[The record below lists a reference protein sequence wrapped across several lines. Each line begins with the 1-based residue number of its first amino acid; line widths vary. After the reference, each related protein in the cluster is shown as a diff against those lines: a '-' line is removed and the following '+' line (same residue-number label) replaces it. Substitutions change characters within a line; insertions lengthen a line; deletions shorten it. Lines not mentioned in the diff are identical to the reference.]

1 MPLRPLLLGEKCGAY
16 MMDLSWRARSSTLVP
31 QRRNSLSSL
40 NLRIED
46 DTIVILSRI
55 LEHKKAELRHKQ
67 SRGYLSELK
76 AKIRDAPEPLGFF
89 VALEATRTAGSPA
102 LIAEIKKASPSLGLL
117 RPEFSDR
124 FDYLGIAKSYHHH
137 GASALSVLTD
147 KDFFQGSLE
156 YLSEIKQL
164 VPMPTLNKEF
174 MVEEIQFYEA
184 RAYGADA
191 ALLIVAALERQQLID
206 FYALARG
213 LRLDV
218 LIETHHERE
227 LDTVLERLPEARL
240 IGINNR
246 DLKTFMTDLGVTER
260 LAKRIPADKLIVSES
275 GIHQRADVVR
285 LIEAGIHAML
295 VGESLIRADDIGGK
309 IRDLRGVRA
318 PTHA

>member
-1 MPLRPLLLGEKCGAY
+1 M
-16 MMDLSWRARSSTLVP
+16 
-31 QRRNSLSSL
+31 
-40 NLRIED
+40 
-46 DTIVILSRI
+46 ILSRI

-76 AKIRDAPEPLGFF
+76 ARIYDMPGPLGFA
-89 VALEATRTAGSPA
+89 VTLEATRTAGSPS
-102 LIAEIKKASPSLGLL
+102 LIAEVKKASPSLGLL
-117 RPEFSDR
+117 RPEFSER
-124 FDYLGIAKSYHHH
+124 FDYLGIAKAYYAH

-147 KDFFQGSLE
+147 KDFFQGSLD
-156 YLSEIKQL
+156 YLREIKHA
-164 VPMPTLNKEF
+164 VPLPALNKEF

-191 ALLIVAALERQQLID
+191 VLLIVAALERQQLID

-213 LRLDV
+213 LALDV

-246 DLKTFMTDLGVTER
+246 DLKTFTTDLAVTLR

-275 GIHQRADVVR
+275 GIHQRADVVQ
-285 LIEAGIHAML
+285 LIEAGIPAML
-295 VGESLIRADDIGGK
+295 IGESLIRSDDIGDK
-309 IRDLRGVRA
+309 IRELRGV
-318 PTHA
+318 PDPSHAEDGQYT

>member
-1 MPLRPLLLGEKCGAY
+1 M
-16 MMDLSWRARSSTLVP
+16 
-31 QRRNSLSSL
+31 
-40 NLRIED
+40 
-46 DTIVILSRI
+46 ILSRI

-76 AKIRDAPEPLGFF
+76 SRIQDAPGLLGF
-89 VALEATRTAGSPA
+89 ATILESTKTAGSPS
-102 LIAEIKKASPSLGLL
+102 LIAEVKKASPSLGLL

-124 FDYLGIAKSYHHH
+124 FNYIEIAKTYHAH

-147 KDFFQGSLE
+147 KDFFQGSLD
-156 YLSEIKQL
+156 YLREIKQS
-164 VPMPTLNKEF
+164 VPMPVLNKEF
-174 MVEEIQFYEA
+174 MVDEIQFYEA

-191 ALLIVAALERQQLID
+191 VLLIVAAIERQQMID
-206 FYALARG
+206 FYALAKG

-246 DLKTFMTDLGVTER
+246 DLKTFTTDLAVTLR
-260 LAKRIPADKLIVSES
+260 LAKRIPAGKLIVSES

-295 VGESLIRADDIGGK
+295 VGESLIRAEDMAAK
-309 IRDLRGVRA
+309 IRELRGEPA
-318 PTHA
+318 PSHA